1 VGDALAPLD
10 ESRARPALDDL
21 FSERRQRADLIAR
34 NSAHVLIVFVP
45 VRFPAVRLLLIVNET
60 ATAVTARRR
69 VLVQRVLGADHKL
82 EVEETSRRGHAT
94 RIARGAALDGV
105 DVVVVLGGDGTLSE
119 TADGL
124 AGTST
129 ALAPLPGGSTNVFA
143 RSIGVAYDPVQAAER
158 LVVSLAR
165 SNFRRIGLGVADGRR
180 FLFHAGLGL
189 DAAVISQVERRAFLK
204 RYGTHPLFVAM
215 TIDTWLRH
223 YDHHR
228 PRFRVEQDGES
239 IGDSAFTIVSNQRP
253 WAYLGKR
260 PLMLARHAGLDVP
273 LTVTLFRS
281 LDLSMLVGGA
291 ISALNGG
298 QRLMHHPKVVQRGD
312 VHSLTVTGYGPF
324 PWQVDGDYLGDTE
337 HLSISWMPAALTI
350 VMPL

>member
-1 VGDALAPLD
+1 M
-10 ESRARPALDDL
+10 
-21 FSERRQRADLIAR
+21 
-34 NSAHVLIVFVP
+34 
-45 VRFPAVRLLLIVNET
+45 RLLLIVNET

-82 EVEETSRRGHAT
+82 EVEETSRRGHAA

-105 DVVVVLGGDGTLSE
+105 DAVVVLGGDGTLSE
-119 TADGL
+119 AADGI
-124 AGTST
+124 AGTAT

-143 RSIGVAYDPVQAAER
+143 RSIGIVYDPVQAAER
-158 LVVSLAR
+158 LVDSLAR
-165 SNFRRIGLGVADGRR
+165 RSYRRIGLGVAEGRR

-189 DAAVISQVERRAFLK
+189 DAAVIARVERRSFLK
-204 RYGTHPLFVAM
+204 RYGTHPLFVAA

-223 YDHHR
+223 YDHRR
-228 PRFRVEQDGES
+228 PRFRVEVGDGER

-260 PLMLARHAGLDVP
+260 PLMLAPQAGLDVP
-273 LTVTLFRS
+273 LAVTLFRS
-281 LDLSMLVGGA
+281 IDVSMLIGGVA
-291 ISALNGG
+291 SGLNGG

-312 VHSLTVTGYGPF
+312 VRSVKVVGYGPF

-337 HLSISWMPAALTI
+337 HLSISWMPDALTI
-350 VMPL
+350 VMP

>member
-1 VGDALAPLD
+1 MRV
-10 ESRARPALDDL
+10 
-21 FSERRQRADLIAR
+21 
-34 NSAHVLIVFVP
+34 
-45 VRFPAVRLLLIVNET
+45 LLIVNET

-105 DVVVVLGGDGTLSE
+105 EVVVVLGGDGTLSE
-119 TADGL
+119 AADGL

-165 SNFRRIGLGVADGRR
+165 RNFRRIGLGVADGRR

-189 DAAVISQVERRAFLK
+189 DAAVIAQVERRSFLK
-204 RYGTHPLFVAM
+204 RYGTHPLFVA
-215 TIDTWLRH
+215 TTVDTWLRH
-223 YDHHR
+223 YDHRR
-228 PRFRVEQDGES
+228 PRFRVGLGGGEVV
-239 IGDSAFTIVSNQRP
+239 GDSAFAIVSNQRP
-253 WAYLGKR
+253 WAYLGRR
-260 PLMLARHAGLDVP
+260 PLMIAPEAGLDVP
-273 LTVTLFRS
+273 LTLTLFRS
-281 LDLSMLVGGA
+281 LDLSMLLGGA
-291 ISALNGG
+291 ASALQGG
-298 QRLMHHPKVVQRGD
+298 QRLMHHPKVVQRTG
-312 VHSLTVTGYGPF
+312 VRSITVTGYGPF

-337 HLSISWMPAALTI
+337 HLTISWAPDALTI
-350 VMPL
+350 VMPDPGVLGSRKGA